1 MTNACPTTRFLGIAD
16 LGQLGDYRLVEKLGA
31 GGMGVVYKAVH
42 AELDRV
48 VALKVLSAGLVD
60 DEEVIARF
68 KREIKAVGQL
78 DHPHIVRALD
88 ARRIG
93 ETHFLVMEFIDG
105 TDWEQLVR
113 RLGPLR
119 VADVCEL
126 GRQAALGLQHA
137 HEHGLIHRDIKPSN
151 LMLTRQGQ
159 AKILDLGLARM
170 RGGAASQ
177 ALTVSGQTMG
187 TPDYIAPE
195 QAADSHDVD
204 IRADLYSLGCTL
216 YKLLAGRAP
225 FEDAAHGTLYSKLQ
239 AHKQESPPP
248 ITQFR
253 RDLPRGL
260 VAILGRL
267 LAKEPGQRFATP
279 GELAEVLAPLA
290 AGSDLRLGC
299 VLGNA
304 NGEIRRRS
312 DGRRA
317 GTQALASAADLAQSG
332 RRAGRA
338 AGGRIVSGPAI
349 YAGNGNRGRT
359 PAGAATGCGGE
370 SGSARFQAGSSS
382 VGRPTLPAS
391 RVSGSSGPMAAIAC
405 GSRRIPTGSTST
417 RLFRRTAGGS
427 PSFALG
433 RWAAAARSGFVAPM
447 ARVPGN
453 SWPARR
459 PANGSSRLSGFPT
472 HNSSTSAT
480 RRSIASR
487 EWSFGRWTWTRAARR
502 ACSGFGDVLPGRN
515 AIVTDVSPDRRHLL
529 VAAQRGVFWATAD
542 IYLLDRQDRSIRPL
556 WQDSAGDHKDA
567 RPLWSPH
574 TRTIAW
580 HRNYTPGSLAKVIHY
595 GVALARR
602 GDGDSWN
609 VEFQPDQQTFVTPLA
624 WSPDGGQLLCA
635 LREAN
640 GAKTQLLLMDEQFQ
654 VTQELF
660 QLDVSSWHPEDRE
673 FGNLADWAVVPA
685 GCVAAG
691 WRPVGRPFQAVPS
704 AWKGRR
710 TGRPIPAARPKE

>member
-1 MTNACPTTRFLGIAD
+1 MTNLPDISVFGTAD

-48 VALKVLSAGLVD
+48 VAVKVLSAGLVD

-78 DHPHIVRALD
+78 DHPHIVRAFD

-93 ETHFLVMEFIDG
+93 ETHFLVMEFIEG
-105 TDWEQLVR
+105 TDWEHLVR
-113 RLGPLR
+113 RWGPLR
-119 VADVCEL
+119 AADVCEL

-151 LMLTRQGQ
+151 LMLTCEGQ

-225 FEDAAHGTLYSKLQ
+225 FEDAAHRTLYAKLQ
-239 AHKQESPPP
+239 AHKQEVPPP
-248 ITQFR
+248 MTQFR
-253 RDLPRGL
+253 HDLPRSL

-290 AGSDLRLGC
+290 ASNDLRALVAPSGTQTVKSSAAQTVVAPARGPWRRLWLWLSVAAGLA
-299 VLGNA
+299 VLWAGGLFLAQRLTRETGIVLEREPERPPAAAASPANA
-304 NGEIRRRS
+304 LPGWIVLSWTPDAAGRPSLWLFRPDGSRRLRITEDPNWFDVHPAFS
-312 DGRRA
+312 PDGRRIA
-317 GTQALASAADLAQSG
+317 F
-332 RRAGRA
+332 
-338 AGGRIVSGPAI
+338 I
-349 YAGNGNRGRT
+349 RT
-359 PAGAATGCGGE
+359 RPLG
-370 SGSARFQAGSSS
+370 SGSAVWICGADGTRARQLVAG
-382 VGRPTLPAS
+382 
-391 RVSGSSGPMAAIAC
+391 VSA
-405 GSRRIPTGSTST
+405 TE
-417 RLFRRTAGGS
+417 RLVSPVWVSDNQIVYVRDPKIDRQPEMELWQVDVDQGS
-427 PSFALG
+427 PS
-433 RWAAAARSGFVAPM
+433 
-447 ARVPGN
+447 RV
-453 SWPARR
+453 
-459 PANGSSRLSGFPT
+459 LSF
-472 HNSSTSAT
+472 S
-480 RRSIASR
+480 
-487 EWSFGRWTWTRAARR
+487 
-502 ACSGFGDVLPGRN
+502 DVLPGRN

-529 VAAQRGVFWATAD
+529 VAAQRGMFWATAD
-542 IYLLDRQDRSIRPL
+542 VYLLDRQDHSIRPL
-556 WQDSAGDHKDA
+556 WEDPAGDHKDA

-574 TRTIAW
+574 GRAIAW
-580 HRNYTPGSLAKVIHY
+580 HHNFTPGSLAKVIHY

-602 GDGDSWN
+602 RDGDSWN
-609 VEFQPDQQTFVTPLA
+609 VKFQPDQQTFVTPLA
-624 WSPDGGQLLCA
+624 WSPDGGRLLCA
-635 LREAN
+635 RRDAD
-640 GAKTQLLLMDEQFQ
+640 GAQTQLLLMDDSFH
-654 VTQELF
+654 VTRELF

-685 GCVAAG
+685 DVILPDDGAPAG
-691 WRPVGRPFQAVPS
+691 S
-704 AWKGRR
+704 
-710 TGRPIPAARPKE
+710 